1 MADSKAS
8 FFRQGAWMVVA
19 TILGGVGMT
28 FVQGFLGAK
37 LKADD
42 YNQFKLLLGIFYIL
56 GAPQSGIWTM
66 FAQQTAMAVTPAQTG
81 AVARAAWQTTLAI
94 AGVMGLGAIYL
105 VFRGASLAANLK
117 LEGVASLWA
126 TWGLMLATLWLGIA
140 RGILQGRQDFFSLGW
155 VSILDGVGRA
165 ACVVA
170 AVLVFHTHA
179 TGAILGALAGNMAA
193 LVVGVWAIW
202 PVIRQTGTAPPWRQ
216 WLGILIPLTIVAG
229 ALQTLSQF
237 DLIFLRGLIPEDR
250 IAEFDVGHRYIPAQI
265 FGFALTQFT
274 VPLAMVMFPKVAR
287 SRAIAE
293 KSDALKWTILATAIL
308 GGLAALG
315 LTLIPWLPLRILFPG
330 FDPKIA
336 SPLVPWMG
344 WAMLAYTIANVFV
357 GSLLAHG
364 RYRVVAGAA
373 LVAVLFVG
381 VLKFAGP
388 NILAAGPVGGLKVV
402 VLTVAGA
409 NLLLLAIAGWFSRAT
424 RSNVATLHSTRNS
437 G

>member
-1 MADSKAS
+1 MADSKLS
-8 FFRQGAWMVVA
+8 FFRQGAWMVIA

-28 FVQGFLGAK
+28 FVQTFLSVK
-37 LKADD
+37 LATDD

-56 GAPQSGIWTM
+56 GAPQAGIWTM

-81 AVARAAWQTTLAI
+81 AVARAAWQTALAI
-94 AGVMGLGAIYL
+94 AAAMGAGAIYL
-105 VFRGASLAANLK
+105 VFAGPTLATQLK
-117 LEGVASLWA
+117 LQGAGSLWA
-126 TWGLMLATLWLGIA
+126 TWSLMLATLWLGIG

-170 AVLVFHTHA
+170 AVLIFHAHA
-179 TGAILGALAGNMAA
+179 AGAILGALAGNIAA
-193 LVVGVWAIW
+193 LIVGIWAIW
-202 PVIRQTGTAPPWRQ
+202 PVIRQPGSSPRWRQ

-237 DLIFLRGLIPEDR
+237 DLIFLRGLIPKDR
-250 IAEFDVGHRYIPAQI
+250 IAEFDVGQRYIPAQI

-274 VPLAMVMFPKVAR
+274 VPLAMVMFPKIAR
-287 SRAIAE
+287 SRVLAE
-293 KSDALKWTILATAIL
+293 KSDALKWTILATVIL

-315 LTLIPWLPLRILFPG
+315 LTLIPWLPLRILFPK

-357 GSLLAHG
+357 GNLLAHG

-373 LVAVLFVG
+373 VVAVIFVG
-381 VLKFAGP
+381 ALKFAGP
-388 NILAAGPVGGLKVV
+388 DILKAGPVDGLKLV

-409 NLLLLAIAGWFSRAT
+409 NLLLLAIAGWFSRAA
-424 RSNVATLHSTRNS
+424 RSDTGTLQSTKDS